1 MRRFSDR
8 LRLLHKL
15 RRLRRQAQDQPT
27 ALLLLTTLSLATS
40 SFANELVPDEPA
52 SIKSIK
58 VAGEGCSW
66 APMPSSISEDMRTL
80 KLIFGDFKVELGPDV
95 PAAYSRSKCAMQ
107 LRVNVP
113 IGWQFTLG
121 SFRYAGYMDIDEG
134 VRSTLYTDFQFERQ
148 APSPRLSLQKN
159 GPWSGLYVYTDQ
171 FGLIT
176 STSTELWSPCDKE
189 PQLTISTSLVMR
201 NFKSNQF
208 PSAEGSFAI
217 DSEELDPEIDLIW
230 RRCSP

>member
-1 MRRFSDR
+1 M
-8 LRLLHKL
+8 
-15 RRLRRQAQDQPT
+15 
-27 ALLLLTTLSLATS
+27 LLLTTLSLATS

-121 SFRYAGYMDIDEG
+121 SFRYLGYMDIDEG
-134 VRSTLYTDFQFERQ
+134 VRSTLYTDFQFEGQ
-148 APSPRLSLQKN
+148 ARSQILSLKKN
-159 GPWSGLYVYTDQ
+159 GPWSDPYVSTGQ
-171 FGLIT
+171 FGPIP
-176 STSTELWSPCDKE
+176 SIAPELWSPCD
-189 PQLTISTSLVMR
+189 
-201 NFKSNQF
+201 
-208 PSAEGSFAI
+208 
-217 DSEELDPEIDLIW
+217 
-230 RRCSP
+230 